1 MIKIGNT
8 WVKKYQESKR
18 IMSMTHTLKMSH
30 HGVTTIFERHTKR
43 GVRGEDLLTEG
54 LITNSSTPGNKSPRP
69 MKYIK
74 FYFDEWTLSTRML
87 TAEEKG
93 AWADLMVAY
102 CTSET
107 PGEIRLSK
115 RGLARFF
122 GFTSTKSTRILETL
136 STYGLCEIEK
146 VGEDF
151 VIKSNRLLRKVEQQ
165 NQLTLIRKIAA
176 SGSKPTKVPSKCLAK
191 EKQKTP
197 YTKDERLNTKL
208 KKKNKKKGPPTLDEI
223 KTFCATRSISEETAE
238 TFFNY
243 YEGRNLWTN
252 KNGQLINWFFMIQND
267 PWKNNGNNRSN
278 NNGSPRRIDRN
289 KGTTNE
295 GRASQYEGVGRVARD

>member
-1 MIKIGNT
+1 MNT
-8 WVKKYQESKR
+8 TTLTRGEASQESKP
-18 IMSMTHTLKMSH
+18 IMSMTHTLTLSQ
-30 HGVTTIFERHTKR
+30 HGHTTIFEMPTKR

-54 LITNSSTPGNKSPRP
+54 LITNSSTPGNKSLRP

-122 GFTSTKSTRILETL
+122 GFTSTKSTRILQTL

-176 SGSKPTKVPSKCLAK
+176 SGSKSAKVPSKCLGK

-223 KTFCATRSISEETAE
+223 KTFCASRSISEETAE

-252 KNGQLINWFFMIQND
+252 KNGQLVNWWIMIQND
-267 PWKNNGNNRSN
+267 PWKNNGNNRN
-278 NNGSPRRIDRN
+278 NYNGSPRRIDRN

>member
-1 MIKIGNT
+1 MT
-8 WVKKYQESKR
+8 PTREEASQELKR
-18 IMSMTHTLKMSH
+18 IMSMTHTLTLSQ
-30 HGVTTIFERHTKR
+30 HGVTTIFERHIKR
-43 GVRGEDLLTEG
+43 GVRGEDLLTDER
-54 LITNSSTPGNKSPRP
+54 ITNSSTLENENIKP

-107 PGEIRLSK
+107 PGKICLSK

-176 SGSKPTKVPSKCLAK
+176 SGSKSAKVPSKCLAK

-223 KTFCATRSISEETAE
+223 KTFCASRSISEETAE

-289 KGTTNE
+289 QGTTNE
-295 GRASQYEGVGRVARD
+295 GGASEYEGVGRVARD

>member
-1 MIKIGNT
+1 MTLTRGEADQKL
-8 WVKKYQESKR
+8 KP

-30 HGVTTIFERHTKR
+30 HGVTTIFERHIKR
-43 GVRGEDLLTEG
+43 GVRGEDLHMEG
-54 LITNSSTPGNKSPRP
+54 LITNSFTVARKSKGQ

-74 FYFDEWTLSTRML
+74 FYFDEWALSTRML

-136 STYGLCEIEK
+136 SRSGLCEIEK

-151 VIKSNRLLRKVEQQ
+151 VIKSNRLLQKVEQQ

-176 SGSKPTKVPSKCLAK
+176 SGSKSAKVPSKCLGK

-208 KKKNKKKGPPTLDEI
+208 KKKNKKKDPPTLDEI

-252 KNGQLINWFFMIQND
+252 KNGQLVNWWIMIQND

-278 NNGSPRRIDRN
+278 YNGSPRRIDRN
-289 KGTTNE
+289 QGTTNE
-295 GRASQYEGVGRVARD
+295 GGASEYEGVGRVARD